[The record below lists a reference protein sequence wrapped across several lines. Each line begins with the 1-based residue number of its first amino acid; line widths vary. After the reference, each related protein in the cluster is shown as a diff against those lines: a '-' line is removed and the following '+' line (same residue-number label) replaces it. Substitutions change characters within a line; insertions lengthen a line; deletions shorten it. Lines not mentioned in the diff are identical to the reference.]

1 MRDLSLY
8 PECREILRPDAVL
21 YEEQLP
27 DDALEQF
34 ELEQDKG
41 FDLVFSVE
49 TTSVFYYVTQPVVA
63 AARSGVPV
71 VEINPE
77 ETPISDL
84 ADFRFVEPAGRTMRV
99 LLEAVNWR
107 FVHELIIIEFLD
119 ISAAR
124 V

>member
-1 MRDLSLY
+1 MRDLPLC

-41 FDLVFSVE
+41 FDLGFSVG

-71 VEINPE
+71 VEINSE

-84 ADFRFVEPAGRTMRV
+84 SNRQVELCRRC
-99 LLEAVNWR
+99 WR
-107 FVHELIIIEFLD
+107 Q
-119 ISAAR
+119 
-124 V
+124 